1 MPATRKVAG
10 APRPAPPPLAWSARV
25 NIDPQIVRQ
34 IIVTARRYDVKVPPV
49 EPDPGSN
56 MAEDEMLEVI
66 EDHPDDPVEEELRG
80 LIEQLNEDEQVRL
93 VALAWIGRG
102 SYDKEEWQEAL
113 REAKDQHSDRTAEY
127 LMGLPLL
134 GDYLAEG
141 MAEIGYQLVEDE

>member
-1 MPATRKVAG
+1 MLT
-10 APRPAPPPLAWSARV
+10 
-25 NIDPQIVRQ
+25 IDPDIVQRLIAKARQ
-34 IIVTARRYDVKVPPV
+34 FDVKVDPV

-66 EDHPDDPVEEELRG
+66 EDHPDDPVEEELREFISG
-80 LIEQLNEDEQVRL
+80 LNEDDQATL

-102 SYDKEEWQEAL
+102 SFDKAEWADAL
-113 REAKDQHSDRTAEY
+113 REARDQHGGDAASY

-141 MAEIGYQLVEDE
+141 MAEFGYSFAEE

>member
-1 MPATRKVAG
+1 MFN
-10 APRPAPPPLAWSARV
+10 V
-25 NIDPQIVRQ
+25 NPEIVRQ
-34 IIVTARRYDVKVPPV
+34 IVVTARRYDVKVPPV